1 MNRPATKRA
10 KLLRLLWKLAAAL
23 LLASA
28 CGGDDTAN
36 DSSEPVLAA
45 DAAADTELEPPAE
58 TAAPATTADPANTAE
73 EGEET
78 ENTQDASEPTG
89 DAASGTEPAAADT
102 DYRYE
107 RIVSISPTGT
117 EILFAIG
124 AGSRVVAVDEFSYYP
139 PEAPVTDLSGWQ
151 PNVEAIAS
159 YNPDLVVMGS
169 DGDIEAN
176 LASAGI
182 AVLTIDAPVTLDDV
196 YVQIGEF
203 GETTE
208 QTDEA
213 AALISQM
220 QSEIATLIDAAP
232 DASGLTYYH
241 ELDDG
246 LYSVTSSTFI
256 GGVYSLFG
264 LDNIADPA
272 DSDGSSY
279 GYPQLNDEYI
289 VDADPDLIFL
299 ADTLCCGQNAET
311 VAARAGW
318 GLLSAVQNN
327 RVFEL
332 NDDIVSRWGPR
343 LVEFIAAI
351 SDAIVSVDAAN

>member
-1 MNRPATKRA
+1 MNRTASKRA
-10 KLLRLLWKLAAAL
+10 ALPLRLLWALAAVL

-28 CGGDDTAN
+28 CGSDDTA
-36 DSSEPVLAA
+36 SSP
-45 DAAADTELEPPAE
+45 TP
-58 TAAPATTADPANTAE
+58 APATEAAPGTEAPPATQAPTTTTEAAAE
-73 EGEET
+73 AAEGTEEAAESVDET
-78 ENTQDASEPTG
+78 ED
-89 DAASGTEPAAADT
+89 TEPAPAEPEH
-102 DYRYE
+102 RYQ

-117 EILFAIG
+117 EFLFAIG
-124 AGSRVVAVDEFSYYP
+124 AGDRVVAVDEFSYYP

-159 YNPDLVVMGS
+159 YDPDLVVMGS

-176 LASAGI
+176 LESLGI
-182 AVLTIDAPVTLDDV
+182 AVLAIDAPTTFDEV
-196 YVQIGEF
+196 YVQIAQF

-208 QTDEA
+208 QIDEA
-213 AALISQM
+213 AALITEM
-220 QSEIATLIDAAP
+220 RSEIGALIDAAP
-232 DASGLTYYH
+232 DASGLSYYH
-241 ELDDG
+241 ELTDG

-256 GGVYSLFG
+256 GQVYSLFG

-272 DSDGSSY
+272 DSDGNSY
-279 GYPQLNDEYI
+279 GYPQLGEEYI

-311 VAARAGW
+311 VAARPGW
-318 GLLSAVQNN
+318 DLLSAVQHG
-327 RVFEL
+327 RIVEL

-351 SDAIVSVDAAN
+351 SDAIISIGAAS

>member
-1 MNRPATKRA
+1 MNRTASKRA
-10 KLLRLLWKLAAAL
+10 TLPLRLLWALAAVL

-28 CGGDDTAN
+28 CTGDSA
-36 DSSEPVLAA
+36 DSSP
-45 DAAADTELEPPAE
+45 TP
-58 TAAPATTADPANTAE
+58 APATEAAPGTEAPVATQAPTTTTEAAVEAAE
-73 EGEET
+73 GTGEAAESVEET
-78 ENTQDASEPTG
+78 ED
-89 DAASGTEPAAADT
+89 TEPAPVEPE
-102 DYRYE
+102 YRFQ

-124 AGSRVVAVDEFSYYP
+124 AGERVVAVDEFSYYP

-159 YNPDLVVMGS
+159 YDPDLVVMGS

-176 LASAGI
+176 LESLGI
-182 AVLTIDAPVTLDDV
+182 AVLAINAPTTFDEV
-196 YVQIGEF
+196 YVQIAQF

-208 QTDEA
+208 QIDDA
-213 AALISQM
+213 AALISEM
-220 QSEIATLIDAAP
+220 RSEIETLIDAAP
-232 DASGLTYYH
+232 DASGLSYYH
-241 ELDDG
+241 ELTDG

-256 GGVYSLFG
+256 GQVYSLFG

-279 GYPQLNDEYI
+279 GYPQLGNEYI

-299 ADTLCCGQNAET
+299 ADTLCCGQDAET
-311 VAARAGW
+311 VAARPGW
-318 GLLSAVQNN
+318 DLLSAVQHG
-327 RVFEL
+327 RVVEL

-351 SDAIVSVDAAN
+351 SDALISIDAAS

>member
-1 MNRPATKRA
+1 MNRTATRPKT
-10 KLLRLLWKLAAAL
+10 LPLRMLWALAALL

-28 CGGDDTAN
+28 CGGDDAA
-36 DSSEPVLAA
+36 SSPAPA
-45 DAAADTELEPPAE
+45 PATDAASAAEAPAATQAPTTTTEAATAAAATAEDADE
-58 TAAPATTADPANTAE
+58 TAAPAE
-73 EGEET
+73 EP
-78 ENTQDASEPTG
+78 D
-89 DAASGTEPAAADT
+89 DTEPAPAEPEHQ
-102 DYRYE
+102 YQ

-124 AGSRVVAVDEFSYYP
+124 AGERVVAVDDFSYYP

-159 YNPDLVVMGS
+159 YDPDLVVMGS

-176 LASAGI
+176 LESLGI
-182 AVLTIDAPVTLDDV
+182 AVLGINAPATFDEV
-196 YVQIGEF
+196 YVQIAQF

-208 QTDEA
+208 QVDEA
-213 AALISQM
+213 TALISEMRSQ
-220 QSEIATLIDAAP
+220 IDALIDAAP

-241 ELDDG
+241 ELTDG

-256 GGVYSLFG
+256 GQVYSLFG
-264 LDNIADPA
+264 LHNIADPA

-279 GYPQLNDEYI
+279 GYPQLSDEYI

-311 VAARAGW
+311 VAARTGW
-318 GLLSAVQNN
+318 DLLSAVQNG
-327 RVFEL
+327 RVVEL

-351 SDAIVSVDAAN
+351 SDAIISMGAES

>member
-10 KLLRLLWKLAAAL
+10 MLLTRL
-23 LLASA
+23 LLAMAAVLLGASA
-28 CGGDDTAN
+28 CTGDST
-36 DSSEPVLAA
+36 DSALTPTPATE
-45 DAAADTELEPPAE
+45 AAAGAE
-58 TAAPATTADPANTAE
+58 APATTQAPTTTTEAAAETAE
-73 EGEET
+73 ETGEAAESDEAT
-78 ENTQDASEPTG
+78 ED
-89 DAASGTEPAAADT
+89 TEPAPDEPEH
-102 DYRYE
+102 RYQ

-124 AGSRVVAVDEFSYYP
+124 AGDRVVAVDDYSYYP

-159 YNPDLVVMGS
+159 YDPDLVVMGS

-176 LASAGI
+176 LESLGI
-182 AVLTIDAPVTLDDV
+182 AVLGIDAPATFDEV
-196 YVQIGEF
+196 YVQIAQF
-203 GETTE
+203 GETTG
-208 QTDEA
+208 QIDEA
-213 AALISQM
+213 AALISEM
-220 QSEIATLIDAAP
+220 RSEIGALIDAAP

-241 ELDDG
+241 ELTDG

-256 GGVYSLFG
+256 GQVYSLFG

-279 GYPQLNDEYI
+279 GYPQLSNEYI

-311 VAARAGW
+311 VAARTGW
-318 GLLSAVQNN
+318 DLLSAVGHG
-327 RVFEL
+327 RVVEL

-351 SDAIVSVDAAN
+351 SDAVISIGAAS

>member
-1 MNRPATKRA
+1 MKRPATSRA
-10 KLLRLLWKLAAAL
+10 ALRLRLLWALAAVL

-28 CGGDDTAN
+28 CGGDDS
-36 DSSEPVLAA
+36 DSSP
-45 DAAADTELEPPAE
+45 
-58 TAAPATTADPANTAE
+58 TAAPATDSAPAAEAPSETQAPTTTTETAAAETADESEEAAE
-73 EGEET
+73 TVEET
-78 ENTQDASEPTG
+78 D
-89 DAASGTEPAAADT
+89 DTEPAPAEPA
-102 DYRYE
+102 YRYQ

-124 AGSRVVAVDEFSYYP
+124 AGDRVVAVDEFSYYP
-139 PEAPVTDLSGWQ
+139 SEAPVTDLSGWQ

-159 YNPDLVVMGS
+159 YDPDLVVMGS

-176 LASAGI
+176 LESLGI
-182 AVLTIDAPVTLDDV
+182 AVLSIDAPATFDEL
-196 YVQIGEF
+196 YAQIAQF
-203 GETTE
+203 GDATE
-208 QTDEA
+208 QADEA
-213 AALISQM
+213 VALISEM
-220 QSEIATLIDAAP
+220 RSEIAALIDAAP

-241 ELDDG
+241 ELTDG

-256 GGVYSLFG
+256 GQVYSLFG

-279 GYPQLNDEYI
+279 GYPQLSDEYI

-311 VAARAGW
+311 VAARPGW
-318 GLLSAVQNN
+318 DLLSAVQNG
-327 RVFEL
+327 RVVEL

-351 SDAIVSVDAAN
+351 SDAVVSIGAAS

>member
-1 MNRPATKRA
+1 MNRIPTRRA
-10 KLLRLLWKLAAAL
+10 ALPLRLLWALASLL

-28 CGGDDTAN
+28 CGSDDTT
-36 DSSEPVLAA
+36 SS
-45 DAAADTELEPPAE
+45 PA
-58 TAAPATTADPANTAE
+58 AAPATDAAASTEAPAATQAPTTTTEAAAPADEPE
-73 EGEET
+73 EAAADAEET
-78 ENTQDASEPTG
+78 ED
-89 DAASGTEPAAADT
+89 TEPAPAEPEH
-102 DYRYE
+102 RYQ

-124 AGSRVVAVDEFSYYP
+124 AGDRVVAVDEFSYYP

-159 YNPDLVVMGS
+159 YDPDLVVMGS

-176 LASAGI
+176 LESLGI
-182 AVLTIDAPVTLDDV
+182 AVLPIDAPATFDEV
-196 YVQIGEF
+196 YVQIAQF

-208 QTDEA
+208 QIDEA
-213 AALISQM
+213 AALISDM
-220 QSEIATLIDAAP
+220 RSEIDALVDAAP
-232 DASGLTYYH
+232 DASGLSYYH
-241 ELDDG
+241 ELTDG

-256 GGVYSLFG
+256 GQVYSLFG
-264 LDNIADPA
+264 LHNIADPA

-279 GYPQLNDEYI
+279 GYPQLSDEYI

-311 VAARAGW
+311 IAARPGW
-318 GLLSAVQNN
+318 DLLSAVQNG
-327 RVFEL
+327 RVVEL

-351 SDAIVSVDAAN
+351 SDAVVSIGAAS

>member
-1 MNRPATKRA
+1 MNRTASKRA
-10 KLLRLLWKLAAAL
+10 ALPLRVLWALAAVL

-28 CGGDDTAN
+28 CTGDNA
-36 DSSEPVLAA
+36 DSSP
-45 DAAADTELEPPAE
+45 TPAS
-58 TAAPATTADPANTAE
+58 A
-73 EGEET
+73 
-78 ENTQDASEPTG
+78 
-89 DAASGTEPAAADT
+89 TEPAPAEPE
-102 DYRYE
+102 YRYQ

-124 AGSRVVAVDEFSYYP
+124 AGDRVVAVDEFSYYP

-159 YNPDLVVMGS
+159 YDPDLVVMGS

-176 LASAGI
+176 LESLGI
-182 AVLTIDAPVTLDDV
+182 AVLAINAPTTFDEV
-196 YVQIGEF
+196 YVQIAQF
-203 GETTE
+203 GETTG
-208 QTDEA
+208 QIDEA
-213 AALISQM
+213 AALISEM
-220 QSEIATLIDAAP
+220 RSEIGALIDAAP
-232 DASGLTYYH
+232 DASGLSYYH
-241 ELDDG
+241 ELTDG

-256 GGVYSLFG
+256 GQVYALFG

-279 GYPQLNDEYI
+279 GYPQLGNEYI

-311 VAARAGW
+311 VAARPGW
-318 GLLSAVQNN
+318 DLLSAVQHG
-327 RVFEL
+327 RVVEL

-351 SDAIVSVDAAN
+351 SDAIISIGAAS

>member
-1 MNRPATKRA
+1 MNRTASKRA
-10 KLLRLLWKLAAAL
+10 ALPLRVLWALAAVL

-28 CGGDDTAN
+28 CSGDSN
-36 DSSEPVLAA
+36 DSSPTPAPATEAA
-45 DAAADTELEPPAE
+45 PGTEAPPATQAPTTTTEAAGE
-58 TAAPATTADPANTAE
+58 TAAGTEEAAE
-73 EGEET
+73 SVDET
-78 ENTQDASEPTG
+78 ED
-89 DAASGTEPAAADT
+89 TEPAPAEPE
-102 DYRYE
+102 YRYQ

-117 EILFAIG
+117 EFLFAIG
-124 AGSRVVAVDEFSYYP
+124 AGDRVVAVDEFSYYP

-159 YNPDLVVMGS
+159 YDPDLVVMGS

-176 LASAGI
+176 LESLGI
-182 AVLTIDAPVTLDDV
+182 AVLAINAPTTFDEV
-196 YVQIGEF
+196 YVQIAQF

-208 QTDEA
+208 QIDEA
-213 AALISQM
+213 AALITEM
-220 QSEIATLIDAAP
+220 RSEIGALIDAAP
-232 DASGLTYYH
+232 DASGLSYYH
-241 ELDDG
+241 ELTDG

-256 GGVYSLFG
+256 GQVYSLFG

-279 GYPQLNDEYI
+279 GYPQLGNEYI

-311 VAARAGW
+311 VAARPGW
-318 GLLSAVQNN
+318 DLLSAVQHG
-327 RVFEL
+327 RIVEL
-332 NDDIVSRWGPR
+332 NDDVVSRWGPR

-351 SDAIVSVDAAN
+351 SDAIISIGAAS

>member
-1 MNRPATKRA
+1 M
-10 KLLRLLWKLAAAL
+10 RLLWALAALL

-28 CGGDDTAN
+28 CGSDDAA
-36 DSSEPVLAA
+36 SSPTPAPA
-45 DAAADTELEPPAE
+45 TDAAAATE
-58 TAAPATTADPANTAE
+58 APAATQAPTTT
-73 EGEET
+73 T
-78 ENTQDASEPTG
+78 ESLWLRQRTPTKRLHRPK
-89 DAASGTEPAAADT
+89 SRRTPNRLPPSPST
-102 DYRYE
+102 SYQ

-124 AGSRVVAVDEFSYYP
+124 AGDRVVAVDDFSYYP

-159 YNPDLVVMGS
+159 YDPDLVVMGS

-176 LASAGI
+176 LESLGI
-182 AVLTIDAPVTLDDV
+182 AVLGINAPATFDEV
-196 YVQIGEF
+196 YVQIAQF
-203 GETTE
+203 GETTG
-208 QTDEA
+208 QGDEA
-213 AALISQM
+213 AALISEM
-220 QSEIATLIDAAP
+220 RNEIDALIDAAP

-241 ELDDG
+241 ELTDG

-256 GGVYSLFG
+256 GQVYSLFG
-264 LDNIADPA
+264 LHNIADPA

-279 GYPQLNDEYI
+279 GYPQLSDEYI

-311 VAARAGW
+311 VAARTGW
-318 GLLSAVQNN
+318 DLLSAVQNG
-327 RVFEL
+327 RVVEL

-351 SDAIVSVDAAN
+351 SDAIISMGAES

>member
-1 MNRPATKRA
+1 MNRTATQRA
-10 KLLRLLWKLAAAL
+10 ALPLRVLWALAAVL

-28 CGGDDTAN
+28 CTGDNT
-36 DSSEPVLAA
+36 DSSP
-45 DAAADTELEPPAE
+45 TP
-58 TAAPATTADPANTAE
+58 APATEAAPGTEAPPTTQAPTTTTEAAAEAADQADETAE
-73 EGEET
+73 SVQET
-78 ENTQDASEPTG
+78 D
-89 DAASGTEPAAADT
+89 DTEPAPAEPE
-102 DYRYE
+102 YRYQ

-117 EILFAIG
+117 EFLFAIG
-124 AGSRVVAVDEFSYYP
+124 AGDRVVAVDEFSYYP

-159 YNPDLVVMGS
+159 YDPDLVVMGS

-176 LASAGI
+176 LESLGI
-182 AVLTIDAPVTLDDV
+182 AVLAINAPTTFDEV
-196 YVQIGEF
+196 YVQIAQF

-208 QTDEA
+208 QVDEA
-213 AALISQM
+213 AALISEM
-220 QSEIATLIDAAP
+220 RSEVGALIDAAP
-232 DASGLTYYH
+232 DASGLSYYH
-241 ELDDG
+241 ELTDG

-256 GGVYSLFG
+256 GQVYSLFG

-279 GYPQLNDEYI
+279 GYPQLGNEYI

-311 VAARAGW
+311 VAARPGW
-318 GLLSAVQNN
+318 DLMSAVQHG
-327 RVFEL
+327 RVVEL

-351 SDAIVSVDAAN
+351 SDAIISIGAAS